1 MPFSRVA
8 DYHVAESAGIALFF
22 SGFRF
27 PLMAASLVS
36 GDQRWSEFT
45 DTPFQH
51 AVKDQA
57 FTVVFEVTGDMF
69 FFDRDFKSKRK
80 P

>member
-1 MPFSRVA
+1 
-8 DYHVAESAGIALFF
+8 
-22 SGFRF
+22 
-27 PLMAASLVS
+27 MAASLVS

-51 AVKDQA
+51 AVNDQD

-69 FFDRDFKSKRK
+69 FFDRDFESKRK